1 MTLQLII
8 TLILLTTAPLSDCQP
23 CPSPSLPLAASFTA
37 SPSSSSGPNM
47 TAGSY
52 SCQAGFVGVGSPQVS
67 CISGQWTGTGFLCTS
82 NVALHKPSFY
92 NSNSSLTAS
101 SLAVD
106 GRTES
111 SELQCERLD
120 NKHKVFSVDLRETLN
135 VVAVRIFSHNSGRPV
150 TGIEVALSKAELG
163 GG

>member
-1 MTLQLII
+1 MTLQQTI
-8 TLILLTTAPLSDCQP
+8 TLILLTTATLLDCQP

-37 SPSSSSGPNM
+37 SSGPNM

-52 SCQAGFVGVGSPQVS
+52 SCQEGFVGVGSPQVS
-67 CISGQWTGTGFLCTS
+67 CISGRWTGTGFLCTS
-82 NVALHKPSFY
+82 NVARGKPSFY
-92 NSNSSLTAS
+92 NSNSSLAAS

-135 VVAVRIFSHNSGRPV
+135 VVAVRIFTHNKGRPV
-150 TGIEVALSKAELG
+150 TGIEVAFSRAEVG